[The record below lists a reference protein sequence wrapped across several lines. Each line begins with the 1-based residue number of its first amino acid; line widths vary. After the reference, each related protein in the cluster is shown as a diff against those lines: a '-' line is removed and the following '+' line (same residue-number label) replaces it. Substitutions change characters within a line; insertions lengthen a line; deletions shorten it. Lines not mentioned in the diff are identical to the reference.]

1 MVICP
6 YCGSSTNNNN
16 TCESCGKSI
25 VQVEDSPSPFFG
37 RQLKGSL
44 VAPKRTNALP
54 IRSDSEQ
61 QPEVNTPNG
70 RLKGSLV
77 GGTPSSSG
85 HKGSVS
91 FKRAPR
97 LKDELPS
104 ETIDISAPPSPASKP
119 EINWLSTLLPA
130 GLSIALAIMLVV
142 VMGNTMMMLYTL
154 PMTLGGLVIS
164 IANYRS
170 QTKNYEESIKKREEK
185 YAQHLEDSIARLK
198 DLRGRQLT
206 AMNHMNP
213 DTIECYSIV
222 KNHSPRLWER
232 RPADDDFL
240 FCRIGNGIVPSSY
253 TIHIPKYSISL
264 DEDDL
269 KNKPQ
274 EIYNRY
280 HELSGAPI
288 ILNIPKEQVCGIV
301 GKHNNAVTLLQ
312 NIIIQLTTLH
322 YYADL
327 QIVLICDPE
336 DLSSLGWVSDLPHA
350 TMETEG
356 GICIAASKEDAVS
369 MFANCIS
376 LLKQRKELKDSDDSY
391 GGSSMYLPY
400 YLFIISQPAFLRKSD
415 PANDY
420 LFRLNDLGIG
430 VIMSVDNI
438 SQLPKECN
446 EIIQLDSSTGGY
458 CYHKDHAS
466 ERIAFS
472 IDNNNGV
479 SWSLFSE
486 IMSQTTC
493 EEETLK
499 DSLPK
504 QYSFFEMLGIT
515 DANQIDIIQRWKN
528 SDINRSMAVPIGI
541 LEDGKFAYLDLHQ
554 NAHGPHGLV
563 AGTTGYGKSELLL
576 TYILSTAISFPPDEV
591 GFVLIDFKGGQTASH
606 LIGLPH
612 LIGVITDIDGNG
624 EKTVE
629 RSLLSINAEVNRR
642 KEVLRHYNDTHP
654 DKIDDI
660 YGYIKKYKSGGVK
673 DPLPHL
679 ILVVDEFAE
688 LKQDYPDFI
697 KELVSVSRIGRSV
710 GVHLILAT
718 QKPSGSVSDEIAV
731 NSRFRLCLKVSPS
744 ESKEVIKSPVAA
756 TILEKGRA
764 YLRVGENEIFDLF
777 QSAYSKAPVPTKGKD
792 SSQREDI
799 IETIIRQCTENG
811 ITKQPDIYL
820 PPLANTVLYPSSL
833 EQSTDISTEIKVN
846 IGVYDAPEQQYQG
859 TLSYFVT
866 GNNMLVVGSPQYGK
880 TNLLQVIIRD
890 LSSRYSPSDV
900 NIYVIDYASSFLLN
914 YQGLPHIGGIV
925 CPSDQ
930 ERMNNLFKLLNAEID
945 ERNKKFSALGVSS
958 FKAYREA
965 GNNDLPQIILLIDN
979 YTALKE
985 DRLTDDDFLLPVLRK
1000 GVSVGISV
1008 IIANS
1013 QSNGLTGYNYS
1024 STISNKLALYCN
1036 DDDEYSSLFEYTKK
1050 RIDKVP
1056 GRCLVQV
1063 NGQLT
1068 EAQCFLAFEGEKEIE
1083 RTQKIKAFIQDQRNK
1098 YPALTAR
1105 PIPEV
1110 PATLHQSDLYSYP
1123 DPIDVADNIAVG
1135 IDYAN
1140 ISRVI
1145 MPFDTQFMLAFIG
1158 KDSKRKAQYL
1168 DSLLCDIRSNLPK
1181 RSTQLYFIDSVKKSY
1196 KRYADYPFVSAYT
1209 SHAEDITS
1217 IIEDIT
1223 RQLQARYEDD
1233 SLYGEDKSNNYPLI
1247 LLVINNCKALDF
1259 ISNSKTHLHMFE
1271 EISKTY
1277 RECRVLFIISD
1288 IDNATVTYSSA
1299 EIIKRIR
1306 DERKAIIFDSLK
1318 EVKLF
1323 DIKDSTIRKI
1333 SPLADPFDAFFL
1345 DGDSILRIKLP
1356 ND

>member
-1 MVICP
+1 MIICP
-6 YCGSSTNNNN
+6 YCGSPTTNSLK
-16 TCESCGKSI
+16 CDSCGKKIDQS
-25 VQVEDSPSPFFG
+25 DTSPSAFSK

-44 VAPKRTNALP
+44 VAPKKTSVP
-54 IRSDSEQ
+54 SSYHDTEQ
-61 QPEVNTPNG
+61 SSADNTSNG

-77 GGTPSSSG
+77 GGKSSVS
-85 HKGSVS
+85 KRNVSFS

-104 ETIDISAPPSPASKP
+104 ETVDISAPPSAASKP

-130 GLSIALAIMLVV
+130 GLSIALAVMLVV
-142 VMGNTMMMLYTL
+142 IMGNIMMMVYTL

-164 IANYRS
+164 IVNYHS
-170 QTKNYEESIKKREEK
+170 QTKKYKENIKKREEK
-185 YAQHLEDSIARLK
+185 YAQHLDDSIARLR
-198 DLRGRQLT
+198 DLRDKQLA
-206 AMNHMNP
+206 AMNHINP
-213 DTIECYSIV
+213 DIIECYNIT
-222 KNHSPRLWER
+222 KCHSPRLWER
-232 RPADDDFL
+232 RAEDDDFL
-240 FCRIGNGIVPSSY
+240 SCRIGNGIVSSSY
-253 TIHIPKYSISL
+253 TIHIPKYNITL
-264 DEDDL
+264 EEDDL

-274 EIYNRY
+274 GIYDRY

-301 GKHNNAVTLLQ
+301 GKHNIAVTLLQ
-312 NIIIQLTTLH
+312 NIIVQLTTLH
-322 YYADL
+322 FYRDL
-327 QIVLICDPE
+327 QIVLICDPL

-350 TMETEG
+350 TIETESG
-356 GICIAASKEDAVS
+356 LHIAASKEDAAS

-376 LLKQRKELKDSDDSY
+376 LLKQRKELRDSDDSY

-415 PANDY
+415 PINDY

-430 VIMSVDNI
+430 VIMTVDNI

-446 EIIQLDSSTGGY
+446 EIIQLESSNGGY

-472 IDNNNGV
+472 IDINNGV
-479 SWSLFSE
+479 SLSLFSE

-493 EEETLK
+493 EEESLK
-499 DSLPK
+499 DSLPR

-515 DANQIDIIQRWKN
+515 DANQLNIMQRWKS

-576 TYILSTAISFPPDEV
+576 TYILSTAITFSPDEV
-591 GFVLIDFKGGQTASH
+591 CFVLIDFKGGQTASH
-606 LIGLPH
+606 LVGLPH
-612 LIGVITDIDGNG
+612 LVGVITDIDGNG

-642 KEVLRHYNDTHP
+642 KEILRRYNDTHS

-660 YGYIKKYKSGGVK
+660 YGYIKKYKMGEVK

-777 QSAYSKAPVPTKGKD
+777 QSAYSKAPVPTKDKE
-792 SSQREDI
+792 SSQREEI
-799 IETIIRQCTENG
+799 IHKIIQECAENG
-811 ITKQPDIYL
+811 IIKQSDIYL
-820 PPLANTVLYPSSL
+820 PPLVNTVLYPFSQ
-833 EQSTDISTEIKVN
+833 EQKITDNFTEISVN
-846 IGVYDAPEQQYQG
+846 VGIYDAPEQQYQG
-859 TLSYFVT
+859 VLSYCVT
-866 GNNMLVVGSPQYGK
+866 GNNMLLVGSPQYGK

-890 LSSRYSPSDV
+890 LSSKYTPADV
-900 NIYVIDYASSFLLN
+900 NLYVIDYASSFLLN

-930 ERMNNLFKLLNAEID
+930 ERMNNLFKMLNAEID
-945 ERNKKFSALGVSS
+945 ERNRRFSALGVSS

-965 GNNDLPQIILLIDN
+965 GHADLPQIILMVDN
-979 YTALKE
+979 FTALKE
-985 DRLTDDDFLLPVLRK
+985 DRLSDDDFLLPVLRK

-1050 RIDKVP
+1050 RIEKVP
-1056 GRCLVQV
+1056 GRCMVQV
-1063 NGQLT
+1063 NGNLT
-1068 EAQCFLAFEGEKEIE
+1068 EAQCYLAFEGEKEID
-1083 RTQKIKAFIQDQRNK
+1083 RTQRIRTFIQTQKNK
-1098 YPALTAR
+1098 YPSLCAK

-1110 PATLHQSDLYSYP
+1110 PATLHQSDLYNYP
-1123 DPIDVADNIAVG
+1123 TPIDVASNIAVG
-1135 IDYAN
+1135 VDYASIN
-1140 ISRVI
+1140 RVV
-1145 MPFDTQFMLAFIG
+1145 MPFDSQFMLAFIG
-1158 KDSKRKAQYL
+1158 KDAKRKSQYL
-1168 DSLLCDIRSNLPK
+1168 DSLLYDVRLNLPK

-1196 KRYADYPFVSAYT
+1196 KRYADYPFVSKYT

-1217 IIEDIT
+1217 ILEDVT
-1223 RQLQARYEDD
+1223 KQLQARYEDE
-1233 SLYGEDKSNNYPLI
+1233 SLYTGDNSLDCPLI
-1247 LLVINNCKALDF
+1247 MLIINNSKALDF
-1259 ISNSKTHLHMFE
+1259 ISNSKAHLKMFE
-1271 EISKTY
+1271 DISKSY
-1277 RECRVLFIISD
+1277 RECKVLFIISD
-1288 IDNATVTYSSA
+1288 IDNTTVTYSSA

-1306 DERKAIIFDSLK
+1306 DERKAIIFDPLK
-1318 EVKLF
+1318 DVKLYDIR
-1323 DIKDSTIRKI
+1323 DIKKI
-1333 SPLADPFDAFFL
+1333 APLADPFDAFFL
-1345 DGDSILRIKLP
+1345 DGDTVLRIKLP
-1356 ND
+1356 DN